1 MRTSQ
6 RRFRAIAAGLA
17 LLGVGACEKASPRPA
32 TDDLSHDLAIAGAN
46 GANNDLAL
54 SPAAG
59 RTDVVSSI
67 ERMPTGTPKPAP
79 SRKAPV
85 QAPRAPVAPVP
96 QPAPSPAPV
105 VAPTPAPTPAPAATP
120 APAQDAPVIVTPRP
134 APRPTERKPGGYKS
148 IGDVIREAPFPI
160 NP

>member
-17 LLGVGACEKASPRPA
+17 FLGVGACEQASARPA
-32 TDDLSHDLAIAGAN
+32 TDDLSRDLAVA

-79 SRKAPV
+79 SR
-85 QAPRAPVAPVP
+85 QAPARAPHAPVAPVP
-96 QPAPSPAPV
+96 QPAPSPAPAPV
-105 VAPTPAPTPAPAATP
+105 VAPTPAPTPAPAVTP
-120 APAQDAPVIVTPRP
+120 APQEAPVIVTPRP
-134 APRPTERKPGGYKS
+134 APRPTPQKPGGYKS
-148 IGDVIREAPFPI
+148 VGDIIREAPFPI